1 MYKSNNCFHKVNK
14 RNDYN
19 ERVISLS
26 KNDNIYVFLKKPP
39 DLKIM

>member
-26 KNDNIYVFLKKPP
+26 KTFVFLKKPP